1 MIQHPRAPLGSALL
15 LLLSAPA
22 RSQPLI
28 PLFIDEELL
37 VEGDPLFIPVGMQR
51 VYQETP
57 CPGADLRPHPE
68 EAGAL
73 LVEYCH
79 AGWNR
84 PTKVQ
89 YKIQATSEA
98 LTSTAEDDPN
108 PSQSLT
114 PWPRALAFLTATF
127 GLPDEPPTTFSPS
140 AWTART
146 LVPRGPWLRVG
157 VGPTAWL
164 RQRPAVTLHV
174 GLGTTWTWVNRPGQR
189 AAPSRLRSTLDLG
202 LALRVDAAHGTPYS
216 ELAKLSR
223 IGIGAGIYGGIGLRS
238 RAPLRLLLGSELSVG
253 LQRLW
258 VDEDELADWLT
269 EQGRPTENIPS
280 EAKLRA
286 IPEWTVL
293 TIGPAWEPRGAGG
306 LSVELLLRWR
316 PDLDNPFL
324 SVPDNSSFRP
334 DWYAFN
340 AALSLR
346 WSPRRTSELTP
357 VTVDDLRDD
366 DPDAPL
372 LVLE

>member
-1 MIQHPRAPLGSALL
+1 MIQHPRALLGSALL

-28 PLFIDEELL
+28 PIFFDEELL
-37 VEGDPLFIPVGMQR
+37 IEGDPLFIPVGMQR

-57 CPGADLRPHPE
+57 CPGADIRPHPE
-68 EAGAL
+68 EAGGL

-79 AGWNR
+79 AGWSR
-84 PTKVQ
+84 PKKVQ

-108 PSQSLT
+108 PSQGLT

-127 GLPDEPPTTFSPS
+127 GLPDEPPTTATPS

-157 VGPTAWL
+157 VGPTVWL
-164 RQRPAVTLHV
+164 RQRPAATAHV
-174 GLGTTWTWVNRPGQR
+174 GAGVTWAWVNRPGQR
-189 AAPSRLRSTLDLG
+189 APSPRLRSNLDLG

-216 ELAKLSR
+216 ALAKLSR
-223 IGIGAGIYGGIGLRS
+223 IGLGAGIYGGIGLRS
-238 RAPLRLLLGSELSVG
+238 RVPLRLILDSELSVG

-258 VDEDELADWLT
+258 VDEDELAQNL
-269 EQGRPTENIPS
+269 PS

-293 TIGPAWEPRGAGG
+293 TIGPSWEPRGAGG

-346 WSPRRTSELTP
+346 WSPRRASELTP
-357 VTVDDLRDD
+357 VTLDALPDD
-366 DPDAPL
+366 DPDDPL